1 MNDKDQLRTV
11 GVVRRPGAVRR
22 PGVLG
27 WMSVPT
33 GSAVPGYVDHPVI
46 ARARH
51 LAALHLPDPVTG
63 CPRCGT
69 IICPGLRLAVAYL
82 DRYDR
87 DAARTIR
94 RLLASVGIWLT
105 ADPTTGAG
113 GDD

>member
-1 MNDKDQLRTV
+1 MNGEDQLRLV
-11 GVVRRPGAVRR
+11 GAVRR

-33 GSAVPGYVDHPVI
+33 GSTIPGYTNHPVI

-51 LAALHLPDPVTG
+51 LAAMHLPDPVTG

-69 IICPGLRLAVAYL
+69 FICPGLRLAVAYL
-82 DRYDR
+82 DRYDQ
-87 DAARTIR
+87 DAGRTIR
-94 RLLASVGIWLT
+94 RLLASVGLWLT
-105 ADPTTGAG
+105 DGPTTVAG

>member
-1 MNDKDQLRTV
+1 MNDKDQLR
-11 GVVRRPGAVRR
+11 RH
-22 PGVLG
+22 GVLG

-33 GSAVPGYVDHPVI
+33 GSAVPGYVNHSVI

-51 LAALHLPDPVTG
+51 LAAMHLPDPVTG

-69 IICPGLRLAVAYL
+69 ITCPGLRLAVAYL

-105 ADPTTGAG
+105 ADPATGAG